1 MNFGSIFLLSKNEKN
16 LAAVQLERG
25 LAKTNLH
32 KDTMSKFLEDL
43 LSAEKKAIDSKL
55 CLQSKRD
62 PPKIIINDLVAN
74 TKQAKEFEHMIS

>member
-1 MNFGSIFLLSKNEKN
+1 
-16 LAAVQLERG
+16 
-25 LAKTNLH
+25 
-32 KDTMSKFLEDL
+32 MSKFLEDL